1 MTNWN
6 WEEQSAPAYSTQKFR
21 ILLVDDEPDFTRL
34 LRANLEL
41 TGVYEVQM
49 ENAPAQAL
57 ATARAF
63 RPDLIVLDFLMPGMD
78 GGEVA
83 AQIRADSE
91 LKRTP
96 ILFLTAVVSGQE
108 VDGWINKIS
117 GPCLAKPITPD
128 DLIAWIDVHLKK

>member
-6 WEEQSAPAYSTQKFR
+6 WEDQNASASNAQKFR

-91 LKRTP
+91 LQHTP
-96 ILFLTAVVSGQE
+96 ILFLTAAVSSKE

-117 GPCLAKPITPD
+117 GQCLAKPIAPE
-128 DLIAWIDVHLKK
+128 DLIAWIEVHLKK